1 MRSHLV
7 LVHVTRCMSGGSAVL
22 PFFAIVL
29 PVMILFCGLVLDLSM
44 LQLKTLQMQTAAD
57 AAAVG
62 AELEA
67 ERGAG
72 DWVSQGTAD
81 AAINGFTNGS
91 KGLTVTLAQLPT
103 SGPYAGRYDT
113 LQASLT
119 QQVSTIFMGA
129 LNGGTVTLRTQAA
142 ALMTPCVYLTGT
154 GALQTYSLDL
164 FSGSFDGNTCPINI
178 NTSVRVQSNGNTA
191 TVAMNVAG
199 ASSSSSM
206 SGFVYPAPHY
216 NVPLIADPL
225 AATVSPS
232 FNGSCNYTSYSLSGG
247 TATLSPGNY
256 CKGITLTNSTVV
268 LNPGLYIIT
277 GGATWNNSSVSGSSI
292 TLFFTQGGGASYG
305 KFTIAN
311 ASTVTISAPNDTSNG
326 TIPGILVFADRHW
339 VTTDAQDFAL
349 ENSSIQGDGIWYL
362 PGAGLYLST
371 CGTFTSPHYLG
382 IVADN
387 IYSGGTIINV
397 MNNYSYLAG
406 GNPFRLQGGLVQ

>member
-1 MRSHLV
+1 
-7 LVHVTRCMSGGSAVL
+7 VL

-29 PVMILFCGLVLDLSM
+29 PIIILFCGFALDLAV

-62 AELEA
+62 AALEA
-67 ERGAG
+67 ERGTG
-72 DWVSQGTAD
+72 NWVSEGTAD
-81 AAINGFTNGS
+81 AAVNGSTNGS
-91 KGLTVTLAQLPT
+91 HGVTVTLAQLPNY
-103 SGPYAGRYDT
+103 GPYASRFDT

-129 LNGGTVTLRTQAA
+129 LNGGTVTLRAQAA

-164 FSGSFDGNTCPINI
+164 SSGSFDGNTCPVDI

-191 TVAMNVAG
+191 TLAMNIAG
-199 ASSSSSM
+199 VSSSSSM

-216 NVPLIADPL
+216 NVPSIADPL

-232 FNGSCNYTSYSLSGG
+232 FNGSCNHTSYSLSGG

-256 CKGITLTNSTVV
+256 CKGITLTNSTAV
-268 LNPGLYIIT
+268 LNPGLYVIT
-277 GGATWNNSSVSGSSI
+277 GGATWKNSTVSGSGV
-292 TLFFTQGGGASYG
+292 TLFFTQGAGGSYS
-305 KFTIAN
+305 KFIIQN
-311 ASTVTISAPNDTSNG
+311 ASTVTLSAPSDTSG
-326 TIPGILVFADRHW
+326 GGIPGILVFADRNW
-339 VTTDAQDFAL
+339 IPTNAQDFAL

-362 PGAGLYLST
+362 PGAGMYVST
-371 CGTFTSPHYLG
+371 CGNFTATHYLG

-387 IYSGGTIINV
+387 IYSDGTIINV
-397 MNNYSYLAG
+397 MNNYSSLAG